1 MVVLVLLAAGIRCIA
16 VDWVFRLDDIRVVVT
31 LEQGLERGLKWAG
44 DSSGRDGRLVLPASP
59 QSILIL
65 GLGAKSAR
73 LNRRYHRFGRVG
85 VREARQVQR
94 RQAAVVTAAAAEGI
108 ATTAA
113 SIIVVRFVVADEAK
127 VCQRLA
133 DKLGS
138 EVNLAKL
145 VVVGGQ
151 LGEDSL
157 LVLLVFWVQKTRG
170 VKMPDVPKTLG
181 F

>member
-1 MVVLVLLAAGIRCIA
+1 M
-16 VDWVFRLDDIRVVVT
+16 
-31 LEQGLERGLKWAG
+31 
-44 DSSGRDGRLVLPASP
+44 
-59 QSILIL
+59 
-65 GLGAKSAR
+65 
-73 LNRRYHRFGRVG
+73 
-85 VREARQVQR
+85 
-94 RQAAVVTAAAAEGI
+94 
-108 ATTAA
+108 
-113 SIIVVRFVVADEAK
+113 RFVVADEAK